1 MKQMFKVIF
10 TGVLLALL
18 LTACQKNQETP
29 QPTPQQTPSQAPAAE
44 ETEPLKVV
52 SFPKSIGTVG
62 GETETGSYQLN
73 MKEDGSADLLYYEY
87 ASAKCSALEA
97 DDQVPGMVG
106 GGRCVVNGEYLYI
119 LKNGL
124 PYSEDPENAK
134 AFCYSMSLD
143 GSGRKKQEL
152 GDELVFHHTSCVA
165 GEEEGSIYTA
175 VSLVDTETVTVE
187 TALIRID
194 PAQEGYEV
202 LAQWEGESVD
212 LAGVFPGGFLLT
224 ENTLE
229 GDRMEYSFFTLD
241 RETGKETPLL
251 EDKAP
256 AITSY
261 GIEGD
266 TLYYT
271 VEGENTVHTWSLAEG
286 KSGED
291 LTITLPDGQQYTAV
305 TIRENVRDGHLQLSL
320 AIPDREEAV
329 RGGLDLETGEF
340 FPVTLRVGTEE
351 SFPYICGEGKEDFLI
366 YTGEETAQNPEKGYL
381 VMTKEDY
388 WNNQPNYRPFQ

>member
-29 QPTPQQTPSQAPAAE
+29 QPTPQQTPSETPAAE
-44 ETEPLKVV
+44 ETESLEVV
-52 SFPKSIGTVG
+52 SFPKSIGAVG
-62 GETETGSYQLN
+62 GETETGSYQLS

-87 ASAKCSALEA
+87 ASAKCSALETA
-97 DDQVPGMVG
+97 DQVLGMVG

-124 PYSEDPENAK
+124 PYSEDPGNAE
-134 AFCYSMSLD
+134 AFCYSVGLD
-143 GSGRKKQEL
+143 GSGWKKQEL
-152 GDELVFHHTSCVA
+152 GDDLVFHHTSCVA

-229 GDRMEYSFFTLD
+229 GNRMEYSFFTLD
-241 RETGKETPLL
+241 RETGEQTPLL

-256 AITSY
+256 SITSY
-261 GIEGD
+261 EIYGD

-271 VEGENTVHTWSLAEG
+271 VEGENAVHAWSLTEG
-286 KSGED
+286 NSGED
-291 LTITLPDGQQYTAV
+291 LTVTLPDGQQYKTV
-305 TIRENVRDGHLQLSL
+305 TIRDNVRDGHLQLAL
-320 AIPDREEAV
+320 ADPDREETV

-340 FPVTLRVGTEE
+340 FPVTLRVGKEG

-366 YTGEETAQNPEKGYL
+366 YTGEETGQNPEKGYL